1 MTERRPPEAP
11 DWIEAPLPWERAGA
25 TAEPVAQQ
33 STPATPWF
41 RSGRVQ
47 LAAAIA
53 ALVVVGSVAGGALTA
68 KLSDHSRAAAPPT
81 TTPFRVPFPEA
92 APTPPAAQPPSGRA
106 AADLPPGIV
115 DIDTTSTLS
124 GIRGAGTG
132 MVVSPDGD
140 ILTNNHVVEGA
151 TRITVTVVET
161 GARYAAAV
169 VGVDPT
175 DDVALLHLSGAS
187 DLAVIPL
194 GSSSN
199 VSIGDPVVAAGNALG
214 QGGAPT
220 VVTGNVR
227 ALNQTITVQDELDE
241 GSHTLRGLIQTDAP
255 LVPGDSGGPMFD
267 AANKV
272 VGINTAAARGF
283 GRNASVGLAVPIDT
297 AKDVVAKIR
306 DGNETSTIH
315 IGVRGFL
322 GVRTSDVAAGG
333 AGVVSVQPGSPAEK
347 AGVATGDV
355 ITTVD
360 GTVIRT
366 ASALTNLIHTH
377 RPGDT
382 VTLAWTRSDGT
393 THSAKVTLASGAAD

>member
-1 MTERRPPEAP
+1 
-11 DWIEAPLPWERAGA
+11 
-25 TAEPVAQQ
+25 
-33 STPATPWF
+33 
-41 RSGRVQ
+41 
-47 LAAAIA
+47 
-53 ALVVVGSVAGGALTA
+53 
-68 KLSDHSRAAAPPT
+68 
-81 TTPFRVPFPEA
+81 
-92 APTPPAAQPPSGRA
+92 
-106 AADLPPGIV
+106 
-115 DIDTTSTLS
+115 
-124 GIRGAGTG
+124 
-132 MVVSPDGD
+132 
-140 ILTNNHVVEGA
+140 
-151 TRITVTVVET
+151 
-161 GARYAAAV
+161 
-169 VGVDPT
+169 
-175 DDVALLHLSGAS
+175 
-187 DLAVIPL
+187 
-194 GSSSN
+194 
-199 VSIGDPVVAAGNALG
+199 
-214 QGGAPT
+214 
-220 VVTGNVR
+220 
-227 ALNQTITVQDELDE
+227 
-241 GSHTLRGLIQTDAP
+241 
-255 LVPGDSGGPMFD
+255 MFD